1 MWHFEKFCAAKSLVP
16 RSALCE
22 DPIEGLC
29 PVSISSL
36 KLCAYTEAVAQGCSV
51 IKAFLKTLKTA
62 QGKAQ
67 EKCQESFLLSFEK
80 KFFFG
85 FLFHYEQFNMNCIL
99 DYYIK
104 LMI

>member
-36 KLCAYTEAVAQGCSV
+36 KLCVYPEAVAQECSV

-67 EKCQESFLLSFEK
+67 KKAQENCQESFLLSFEK
-80 KFFFG
+80 KIFFWISFP
-85 FLFHYEQFNMNCIL
+85 L
-99 DYYIK
+99 
-104 LMI
+104 